1 MNRSFQLL
9 PEQGS
14 AMAARVDALVLF
26 LLAITVFFTLLVLV
40 LVAYF
45 ALRYR
50 RHSTDF
56 VSPNPPATQ
65 TNVALEIAWTLIPL
79 LIVMVLFVWGTR
91 LYVEESRPPAGAMEV
106 HVIGRQ
112 WMWKVQHPDGRREI
126 NELTVP
132 VGRAVK
138 LVMTS
143 EDVVHSFGIP
153 AFRITQDVIPGR
165 YSYEWFEPTRVGEYH
180 LFCREYCGTQHSGMI
195 GTVRVLKQADYDAW
209 LAGRPADAVTPV
221 QAGAALFE
229 QFSCSRCH
237 GINAPT
243 LAGVYNTKVDVLL
256 SNGTERSVTADEDY
270 LRESI
275 LYPRA
280 KIVKGFPPGL
290 MPTFQGQITEEQLV
304 SLVEYIKSMR
314 PGGPAERELQPGQ
327 RMQEQSPRPP
337 ELSTG
342 QSGNTGKR

>member
-1 MNRSFQLL
+1 M
-9 PEQGS
+9 
-14 AMAARVDALVLF
+14 
-26 LLAITVFFTLLVLV
+26 
-40 LVAYF
+40 
-45 ALRYR
+45 
-50 RHSTDF
+50 
-56 VSPNPPATQ
+56 
-65 TNVALEIAWTLIPL
+65 
-79 LIVMVLFVWGTR
+79 
-91 LYVEESRPPAGAMEV
+91 
-106 HVIGRQ
+106 
-112 WMWKVQHPDGRREI
+112 
-126 NELTVP
+126 P

-195 GTVRVLKQADYDAW
+195 GTIRVLKQADYDAW

-221 QAGAALFE
+221 QAGAALFQ

-256 SNGTERSVTADEDY
+256 SNGSERNVTADDDY

-290 MPTFQGQITEEQLV
+290 MPTYQGQITEDQLV

-314 PGGPAERELQPGQ
+314 PAAPPSTQPSPASACRNKAPCRRTCPPGS
-327 RMQEQSPRPP
+327 RGIR
-337 ELSTG
+337 T
-342 QSGNTGKR
+342 SGEAE

>member
-14 AMAARVDALVLF
+14 AMAARVDALALF
-26 LLAITVFFTLLVLV
+26 LLAITVFFTLLILV
-40 LVAYF
+40 LVSYF

-56 VSPNPPATQ
+56 DSPNPPATQ
-65 TNVALEIAWTLIPL
+65 TNLALEVAWTLIPL
-79 LIVMVLFVWGTR
+79 LIVMVLFVWGAR
-91 LYVEESRPPAGAMEV
+91 LFVEQSRPPAGAMEI

-126 NELTVP
+126 NQLTVP
-132 VGRAVK
+132 VGRPVK
-138 LVMTS
+138 LLMTS

-153 AFRITQDVIPGR
+153 AFRITQDVMPGR
-165 YSYEWFEPTRVGEYH
+165 YSFEWFEPTRVGEYH

-195 GTVRVLKQADYDAW
+195 GTIRVLKQSDYDAW

-221 QAGAALFE
+221 QAGAALFQ
-229 QFSCSRCH
+229 QFSCSTCH

-256 SNGTERSVTADEDY
+256 SNGTQQTVTADDDY

-290 MPTFQGQITEEQLV
+290 MPTYQGQISEEQLV
-304 SLVEYIKSMR
+304 ALVEYIKSMR
-314 PGGPAERELQPGQ
+314 PGGPVERELQPGQ
-327 RMQEQSPRPP
+327 RMQEQSPRPAD
-337 ELSTG
+337 LSTG
-342 QSGNTGKR
+342 QSGNTQQR